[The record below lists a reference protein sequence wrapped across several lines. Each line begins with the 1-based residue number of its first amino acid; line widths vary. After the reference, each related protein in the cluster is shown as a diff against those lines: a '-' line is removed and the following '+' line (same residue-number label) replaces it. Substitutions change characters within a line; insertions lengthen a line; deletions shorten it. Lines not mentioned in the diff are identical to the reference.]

1 MKPPARLWLWLGI
14 GLLLVVAITTVLQAV
29 NALIWQLSYLL
40 PSWLVGPTLLLL
52 FGGGALLLVQ
62 LLWPWWQASR
72 RGAGPKAAAGVVAP
86 GNRQEAAQQ
95 NLAAIDQLLERIR
108 DDVQREALRQER
120 QRVAAELERGDLV
133 VVVFGTGSAGKTSLI
148 RALLKDVVGEVGAA
162 MGSTDDCRRYRL
174 RLSNLPRGLQLVD
187 TPGIL
192 EAGSAGQEREQRARG
207 QAAQADLL
215 LLVVDGDLRNAE
227 QEVFDA
233 LARLGKRLL
242 LVLNKCDLRGQ
253 EEERRL
259 LALLRRRG
267 QGRIAPEDV
276 VPASAAPQSVPMP
289 GGRPLQPPP
298 EIDALLRR
306 IAQVLHSDGE
316 ELIADNILL
325 QSRRL
330 SDAGRQLLSDQRQSD
345 AETVVDRYSWIS
357 AGVLAATPLPVVDL
371 LGAAAVNAQMVVEIG
386 RIYGVSLSRAS
397 AQDLAVS
404 VGRTLASL
412 GVIKGGVSLIGSAL
426 SLNLPALL
434 LTRAVQA
441 VGAGWL
447 TRVAGR
453 SFITYFQQDQDW
465 GTAASRRW
473 CSAST
478 TSTAVTPPC
487 RPSSAPPSAA
497 WWNRCSASRSR
508 GNCPRGRRSRDGAE
522 PQGLR
527 RWRQQGAAG
536 IEHGDQHQI
545 GHRDGHRN
553 GAGDDRHPAAPGFGA
568 AHGSDASTTTARRC
582 SSASPVWGLPSTA
595 LR

>member
-14 GLLLVVAITTVLQAV
+14 GLLLVVAITAVLQAV

-52 FGGGALLLVQ
+52 FGGGALLLAQVM
-62 LLWPWWQASR
+62 WPWLQASR
-72 RGAGPKAAAGVVAP
+72 RNGSAKGPSTNVPP

-148 RALLKDVVGEVGAA
+148 RALLKDVVGDVGAA
-162 MGSTDDCRRYRL
+162 MGSTDACQRYRL

-192 EAGSAGQEREQRARG
+192 EAGSAGQEREQRARS

-215 LLVVDGDLRNAE
+215 LLVVYGDLRNAE

-259 LALLRRRG
+259 LALLRRRC

-276 VPASAAPQSVPMP
+276 VAASAAPQSVPMP
-289 GGRPLQPPP
+289 GGRPLQPPA

-330 SDAGRQLLSDQRQSD
+330 SDAGRQLLGEQRQGD
-345 AETVVDRYSWIS
+345 AEAVVDRYSWIS

-371 LGAAAVNAQMVVEIG
+371 LGAAAVNAQMVVELG

-412 GVIKGGVSLIGSAL
+412 GVIKGGLSVIGSAL

-434 LTRAVQA
+434 LARAVQA

-465 GTAASRRW
+465 GDGGIQEVVQRQYDLNRRD
-473 CSAST
+473 SALQ
-478 TSTAVTPPC
+478 AFL
-487 RPSSAPPSAA
+487 SAA
-497 WWNRCSASRSR
+497 LSRVVEPLQR
-508 GNCPRGRRSRDGAE
+508 QQKQGQLPPRPPGAE
-522 PQGLR
+522 
-527 RWRQQGAAG
+527 
-536 IEHGDQHQI
+536 
-545 GHRDGHRN
+545 RD
-553 GAGDDRHPAAPGFGA
+553 
-568 AHGSDASTTTARRC
+568 
-582 SSASPVWGLPSTA
+582 
-595 LR
+595 

>member
-14 GLLLVVAITTVLQAV
+14 GLLLVVAITAVLQAV

-52 FGGGALLLVQ
+52 FGGGALLLAQ

-72 RGAGPKAAAGVVAP
+72 RGTGSKGPATVAAP

-95 NLAAIDQLLERIR
+95 NLAAIDQLLDRIR

-148 RALLKDVVGEVGAA
+148 RSLLKDVVGEVGAA

-192 EAGSAGQEREQRARG
+192 EAGSAGQEREQRARQ

-215 LLVVDGDLRNAE
+215 LLVVDGDLRQAE
-227 QEVFDA
+227 QEVFEA

-259 LALLRRRG
+259 LGLLRRRC

-330 SDAGRQLLSDQRQSD
+330 SDAGRQLLTEQRQSD
-345 AETVVDRYSWIS
+345 AEAVVDRYSWIS

-412 GVIKGGVSLIGSAL
+412 GVIKGGLSVIGSAL

-465 GTAASRRW
+465 GDGGIQEVVQRQYDLNRRD
-473 CSAST
+473 SALQ
-478 TSTAVTPPC
+478 AFL
-487 RPSSAPPSAA
+487 SAA
-497 WWNRCSASRSR
+497 FSRVVEPLQR
-508 GNCPRGRRSRDGAE
+508 QQKQGQLPPRPPGAE
-522 PQGLR
+522 RG
-527 RWRQQGAAG
+527 
-536 IEHGDQHQI
+536 
-545 GHRDGHRN
+545 
-553 GAGDDRHPAAPGFGA
+553 
-568 AHGSDASTTTARRC
+568 
-582 SSASPVWGLPSTA
+582 
-595 LR
+595 